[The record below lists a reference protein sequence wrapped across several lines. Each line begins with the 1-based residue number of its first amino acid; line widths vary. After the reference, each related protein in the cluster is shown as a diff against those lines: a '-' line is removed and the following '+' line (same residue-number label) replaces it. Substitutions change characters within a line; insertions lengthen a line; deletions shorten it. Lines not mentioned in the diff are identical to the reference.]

1 LDSEQDA
8 SGRRRRPGAAASRRP
23 TGGVGVEVDSEDG
36 ALGRSVGGVGIGVD
50 SEDDASGRP
59 TGNGGVG
66 EAPGQTGV

>member
-1 LDSEQDA
+1 
-8 SGRRRRPGAAASRRP
+8 
-23 TGGVGVEVDSEDG
+23 
-36 ALGRSVGGVGIGVD
+36 VD